1 MVEKKSCGLPGFFFT
16 AEYKELGAELRGGRR
31 ESSAKWEV
39 YTIWC
44 RLQISL
50 R

>member
-31 ESSAKWEV
+31 
-39 YTIWC
+39 YINLFDQTLC
-44 RLQISL
+44 
-50 R
+50 